1 MSRLTIK
8 VILAILLSPALVTP
22 LAAQVDNESTKSSI
36 KKSLEIALNTIQGKT
51 KLELDTDAKEKM
63 AVEKSLAD
71 AELIS
76 KSASTSQE
84 VTEASLTNQQS
95 EPANKISDLSNL
107 INMEQFKVCS
117 LGHNN
122 SINNFEFIKQS
133 QITQAATI
141 MKFTA
146 ASNPNFKCELM
157 VISESNQE
165 ASLKCWHGS
174 KYNEAVSSFKLSYFY
189 DRGYLFTQTSKSQL
203 VLIKPIINNQ
213 SNACPNNFKPVT
225 SNKSSSENKAD
236 ENSEGLA
243 GLTF

>member
-1 MSRLTIK
+1 MLKFPTKI
-8 VILAILLSPALVTP
+8 IFAILLSPALTSP
-22 LAAQVDNESTKSSI
+22 LAAMESTKSLTS
-36 KKSLEIALNTIQGKT
+36 KVAKSMETAINTIQGKT
-51 KLELDTDAKEKM
+51 NQEIEAGANEKM

-76 KSASTSQE
+76 ESASRSQE
-84 VTEASLTNQQS
+84 VTQESLNTGQS
-95 EPANKISDLSNL
+95 EPANKISQLSGLTN
-107 INMEQFKVCS
+107 IEQFKVCS

-146 ASNPNFKCELM
+146 ASNPNFKCEIM
-157 VISESNQE
+157 VLSERNQE
-165 ASLKCWHGS
+165 VNLKCWHGS
-174 KYNEAVSSFKLSYFY
+174 KYNEAVSTFKLSYFFN
-189 DRGYLFTQTSKSQL
+189 RGYLFTQKNQSQL

-213 SNACPNNFKPVT
+213 NNDCPNNFKPVA
-225 SNKSSSENKAD
+225 SNKSSGNKTAKED
-236 ENSEGLA
+236 SEGLA